1 MGLTT
6 GSGPFGD
13 KPAGRF
19 NFTPDP
25 PTGSVLYFDPVPHRL
40 RGFLAGEAVFDTVGA
55 KLLYETAHLPVYYV
69 PEDDLRHEL
78 LEPSDKH
85 TRCPHKGEASY
96 RSLRVGDRFE
106 PDAVWTYPEP
116 IAPAAFLVGHAAF
129 YWKKL
134 DEWFV
139 EDEQVF
145 GHPRDPYHRIDTYR
159 TSRPVRVS
167 VDGEML
173 AESTRGSLCSS
184 PAYRRAS
191 IYRPRTCGWICSSRA
206 RRRRAARTRVS
217 RRTGTCGSA
226 IRSMRTCLDVRGA
239 GRRRPRDP
247 RADLLLQ
254 RASRSRG
261 RRAGAGA
268 TDYAV
273 VPLTS
278 SIASRIRSR
287 IETIPIG
294 VVSSSTGR

>member
-6 GSGPFGD
+6 GSGPFGAQ
-13 KPAGRF
+13 PAGRF

-40 RGFLAGEAVFDTVGA
+40 RGFFAGEAVFDTVGA

-69 PEDDLRHEL
+69 PEEDLRHEL

-173 AESTRGSLCSS
+173 AESTQGRRSVRVRPTAALLSAGGGRADGS
-184 PAYRRAS
+184 PRAE
-191 IYRPRTCGWICSSRA
+191 REEDALRVQGCRVVLA
-206 RRRRAARTRVS
+206 R
-217 RRTGTCGSA
+217 
-226 IRSMRTCLDVRGA
+226 A
-239 GRRRPRDP
+239 GRR
-247 RADLLLQ
+247 
-254 RASRSRG
+254 
-261 RRAGAGA
+261 
-268 TDYAV
+268 YA
-273 VPLTS
+273 P
-278 SIASRIRSR
+278 
-287 IETIPIG
+287 
-294 VVSSSTGR
+294 

>member
-6 GSGPFGD
+6 GSGPFGN

-25 PTGSVLYFDPVPHRL
+25 PTGSVLYFDPVPQRL

-69 PEDDLRHEL
+69 PEEDLRHEL
-78 LEPSDKH
+78 LESSDKH

-167 VDGEML
+167 VDGETL
-173 AESTRGSLCSS
+173 AESTQGVALFESGLPPRFYL
-184 PAYRRAS
+184 PAKDVRMDLLEPSEKKTRCAYKGVAS
-191 IYRPRTCGWICSSRA
+191 YWHV
-206 RRRRAARTRVS
+206 RVGDTLHEDLAWTYEEPDDDG
-217 RRTGTCGSA
+217 RA
-226 IRSMRTCLDVRGA
+226 IRGLICFFNERVDLEVDGQA
-239 GRRRPRDP
+239 QERPTT
-247 RADLLLQ
+247 Q
-254 RASRSRG
+254 WSH
-261 RRAGAGA
+261 
-268 TDYAV
+268 
-273 VPLTS
+273 
-278 SIASRIRSR
+278 
-287 IETIPIG
+287 
-294 VVSSSTGR
+294 

>member
-40 RGFLAGEAVFDTVGA
+40 RGFLAGEAIFDTVGA

-159 TSRPVRVS
+159 TSRPVRIS
-167 VDGEML
+167 VDGETL
-173 AESTRGSLCSS
+173 AESTQAVALFESGLPPALLSPGRG
-184 PAYRRAS
+184 RAD
-191 IYRPRTCGWICSSRA
+191 
-206 RRRRAARTRVS
+206 
-217 RRTGTCGSA
+217 GSA
-226 IRSMRTCLDVRGA
+226 RAEREEDALRVQGCRVVLARA
-239 GRRRPRDP
+239 GRR
-247 RADLLLQ
+247 
-254 RASRSRG
+254 
-261 RRAGAGA
+261 
-268 TDYAV
+268 YA
-273 VPLTS
+273 P
-278 SIASRIRSR
+278 
-287 IETIPIG
+287 
-294 VVSSSTGR
+294 